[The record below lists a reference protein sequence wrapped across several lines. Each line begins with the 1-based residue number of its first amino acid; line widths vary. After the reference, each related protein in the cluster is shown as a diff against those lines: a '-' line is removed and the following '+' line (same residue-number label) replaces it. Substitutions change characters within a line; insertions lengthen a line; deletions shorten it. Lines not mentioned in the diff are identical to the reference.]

1 MSYIEVNIAGAGPDH
16 LFKALAALDT
26 AEPATG
32 LKNGL
37 LIGTCSKTKFDRGIK
52 HQQVFT

>member
-1 MSYIEVNIAGAGPDH
+1 MSHIEVNVAGAGPDH
-16 LFKALAALDT
+16 LFKTLAALDT

-37 LIGTCSKTKFDRGIK
+37 LVGTCSKTKFDRGIT
-52 HQQVFT
+52 HQQLLT